1 MAAKSTGVPYL
12 CAMFPTETICALST
26 APGMGAIA
34 VIRISGPDAFQKL
47 SSLLAAEPKIEA
59 RPSHKAFVSQL
70 VHDGEWLDEVLVTPF
85 KGPRSYTGEDV
96 VELAC
101 HGSIFIQQRILEVLQ
116 AVGVRLA
123 RPGEF
128 TLRAFGNGRMDLIQA
143 EAVAD
148 LIASENQAAHRLAMN
163 QMRGGF
169 SQEIGLLR
177 EELIQFASLVELELD
192 FSEEDVE
199 FADRTKLIEL
209 LIKIEQVIH
218 QLLGSFRLGNVIKN
232 GFPVAIA
239 GAPNAGKSTLLNALL
254 REERALVSDIAGTT
268 RDTVEDEITIDGIKY
283 RFIDTA
289 GLRQTEDVVEK
300 MGIDRAYKKMGEA
313 ECVLFLFDARRGVH
327 ELRDEQ
333 NNLFAGKENVQTVV
347 VLNKVDELSAQQSAA
362 WKEALPEAVLISAK
376 HNVGIEGLIK
386 KLTALVGSSWKGDQT
401 IVTNARH
408 VQALQQAKESLDRV
422 RFGLE
427 NEVSGELVA
436 MDIRQVLFHLGE
448 LTGDIS
454 TEDLL
459 GSIFSKFCIGK

>member
-1 MAAKSTGVPYL
+1 
-12 CAMFPTETICALST
+12 
-26 APGMGAIA
+26 MGAIA
-34 VIRISGPDAFQKL
+34 VIRISGPEAFDRLAPLL
-47 SSLLAAEPKIEA
+47 SAEPKLSN
-59 RPSHKAFVSQL
+59 RPSHKAFLSQL
-70 VHDGEWLDEVLVTPF
+70 SYQEEWLDEVLVTPF

-96 VELAC
+96 IELAC
-101 HGSIFIQQRILEVLQ
+101 HGSVFIQQRILEVLQ
-116 AVGVRLA
+116 KVGIRLA
-123 RPGEF
+123 KPGEF

-148 LIASENQAAHRLAMN
+148 LIASENQASHRLAMN

-169 SQEIGLLR
+169 SQEISHLR

-199 FADRTKLIEL
+199 FADRSKLVVL
-209 LIKIEQVIH
+209 LSKIANVVD
-218 QLLGSFRLGNVIKN
+218 QLLGSFRLGNVIKQ
-232 GFPVAIA
+232 GYPVAIV

-268 RDTVEDEITIDGIKY
+268 RDTVEDEITLEGIKF

-300 MGIDRAYKKMGEA
+300 MGIDRAYKKMNEA
-313 ECVLFLFDARRGVH
+313 ECVIHLFDARRSLS
-327 ELRDEQ
+327 EL
-333 NNLFAGKENVQTVV
+333 NLERVQLLTGIPESTAVV
-347 VLNKVDELSAQQSAA
+347 VLNKVDEVAQETIGSWKAA
-362 WKEALPEAVLISAK
+362 FPEAIAISAK
-376 HNVGIEGLIK
+376 NGTGIDLLIK
-386 KLTALVGSSWKGDQT
+386 HLTERVGFSWKGEQT

-408 VQALQQAKESLDRV
+408 VQALQQAKEFLQRV
-422 RFGLE
+422 ASGLE
-427 NEVSGELVA
+427 LGISGELVA